1 MELNVLVVM
10 HGKKTAQCLRAV
22 KTREISF
29 ETREILSETRNDLR
43 FTCCK
48 RNDEKLNA
56 SWFGAERL
64 ISKSI
69 APLEIQCVLTYDK
82 PKLKHKL
89 K

>member
-1 MELNVLVVM
+1 MELNVLVV

-29 ETREILSETRNDLR
+29 ETRNDLR

-56 SWFGAERL
+56 SWFGVERL